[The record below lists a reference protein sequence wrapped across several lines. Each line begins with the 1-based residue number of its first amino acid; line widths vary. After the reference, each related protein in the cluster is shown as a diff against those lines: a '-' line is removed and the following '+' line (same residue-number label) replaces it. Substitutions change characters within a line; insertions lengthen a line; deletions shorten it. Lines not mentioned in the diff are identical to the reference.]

1 MLVVS
6 NTSPITNL
14 ASVGVL
20 DLLRQQFGEV
30 VIPSAV
36 INELKLETDYPGT
49 GEIRAAIKAGWLKQ
63 INLEDDKVAR
73 ALQRELDDGEA
84 EAIAPALQLKIETI
98 LMDERDGRS
107 VAKSMGLVPIG
118 VIGVLVRAKQNG
130 NIHSIKDMLNK
141 LKDEAGFYITD
152 SLMKNILFEIGES

>member
-6 NTSPITNL
+6 NTSPIMNL

-30 VIPSAV
+30 VIPAAV
-36 INELKLETDYPGT
+36 VDELKLDTDYSGT
-49 GEIRAAIKAGWLKQ
+49 GEIRACNGGWLVETV
-63 INLEDDKVAR
+63 NLEDDRVAR
-73 ALQRELDDGEA
+73 ALRRELDDGEA
-84 EAIAPALQLKIETI
+84 EAIALALQLKIESI

-130 NIHSIKDMLNK
+130 DIDSVKEILNK
-141 LKDEAGFYITD
+141 LREEAGFYITD
-152 SLMKNILFEIGES
+152 SLMKNILSEIGEL

>member
-6 NTSPITNL
+6 NTSPIMNL
-14 ASVGVL
+14 ALVGVL

-30 VIPSAV
+30 VIPTAV
-36 INELKLETDYPGT
+36 VDELKLDTDYPGT
-49 GEIRAAIKAGWLKQ
+49 GEIRAAMTAGWLKQ
-63 INLEDDKVAR
+63 VNLEDDRVAR
-73 ALQRELDDGEA
+73 ALRRELDDGEA
-84 EAIAPALQLKIETI
+84 EAIALALQLKIESI

-130 NIHSIKDMLNK
+130 SINSVKDTLNK
-141 LKDEAGFYITD
+141 LKDDAGFYIAD
-152 SLMKNILFEIGES
+152 SLFQNILSEIGES

>member
-107 VAKSMGLVPIG
+107 VAKSMGLVPKIG
-118 VIGVLVRAKQNG
+118 RA
-130 NIHSIKDMLNK
+130 HV
-141 LKDEAGFYITD
+141 
-152 SLMKNILFEIGES
+152 

>member
-6 NTSPITNL
+6 NTSPIMNL
-14 ASVGVL
+14 AVVGML

-30 VIPSAV
+30 IIPAAV
-36 INELKLETDYPGT
+36 VDELKLGTDYPGT
-49 GEIRAAIKAGWLKQ
+49 GEIRSAMTTGWLHQ
-63 INLEDDKVAR
+63 VNLEDDRVAK
-73 ALQRELDDGEA
+73 ALRRELDDGEA
-84 EAIAPALQLKIETI
+84 EAIALALQLKIESI

-130 NIHSIKDMLNK
+130 DIDSVKEILNK
-141 LKDEAGFYITD
+141 LRDEAGFYITD
-152 SLMKNILFEIGES
+152 SLLKNILSEIGEL

>member
-6 NTSPITNL
+6 NTSPIMNL

-20 DLLRQQFGEV
+20 DLLRKQFGEV
-30 VIPSAV
+30 IIPAAV
-36 INELKLETDYPGT
+36 VDELKLDTDYPGT
-49 GEIRAAIKAGWLKQ
+49 GEIRVAMTAGWLKQ
-63 INLEDDKVAR
+63 VNLEDDRVAR
-73 ALQRELDDGEA
+73 ALLRELDDGEA
-84 EAIAPALQLKIETI
+84 EAIALALQLKIESI

-130 NIHSIKDMLNK
+130 DIDSVGKILSQLRND
-141 LKDEAGFYITD
+141 AGFYITD
-152 SLMKNILFEIGES
+152 NLMKNILSEIGES